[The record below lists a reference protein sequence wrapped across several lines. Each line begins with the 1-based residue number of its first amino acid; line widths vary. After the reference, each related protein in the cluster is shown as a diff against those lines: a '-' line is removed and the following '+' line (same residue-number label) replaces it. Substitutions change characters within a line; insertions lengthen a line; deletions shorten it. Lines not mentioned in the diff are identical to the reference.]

1 MRLRVCGNVLHLR
14 DLRAIAKVFIMLI
27 NLSEV
32 TFSYGDNL
40 ILENVNFAVN
50 EGERI
55 GLIGGNG
62 EGKTTLI
69 KLMLGELTPDYGTI
83 TAKCGAKFGYLEQNG
98 GLESSSTVYAEMLSV
113 FKEELSALD
122 RLNDLSLKISECE
135 DYGKDYA
142 ALAAKMEAAQK
153 YVAAHDCYNVEVKV
167 KTVLNGM
174 GFESFYDRT
183 VSTMS
188 GGEKTRLKLAKLLLE
203 QPDLLV
209 LDEPTNHLD
218 VKTLYWLEDYLSAFK
233 GALLIVSHDRYF
245 LDKIISRTLEIEN
258 KNLLSFTGNYS
269 KYKILKSERNAL
281 LLKEYEKQQEEIK
294 KLETY
299 VAKNIVRATTA
310 KSAQSRVKQLDK
322 MEIKQKPF
330 IPPKPPAFKFTYS
343 QPPYERVLSVN
354 DLNLGIGG
362 KRLISGG
369 QFTITRGEKAAIV
382 GENGAGKSTL
392 LKYIVNSRDDA
403 VNVGR
408 YVEFA
413 VYDQEN
419 ANLDLENTV
428 LQELWDR
435 HVAYSQTEVRASLA
449 RCGLVPED
457 MDKKVKSLSGG
468 ERAKLALCVFENSH
482 GNVLV
487 LDEPTNHL
495 DLPAR
500 ESLEQALKNFDG
512 TVLFVSHDR
521 YFISA
526 IADKVIEIENGRI
539 SCYEGGYEAYTAE
552 KRALSE
558 KREEAARVEA
568 EEKRREDRQNSYR
581 SRRERADEANKKAR
595 IKQIEA
601 DISSIERREAE
612 LNEKLSDSAITS
624 DYKKLNAV
632 LADLESL
639 KSRLEE
645 LYGEYETL
653 I

>member
-69 KLMLGELTPDYGTI
+69 KLMLGELTPDYGTV

-113 FKEELSALD
+113 FKEELAALD

-419 ANLDLENTV
+419 ANLDPENTV